1 MTLVILITAILSVAI
16 YRLGLC
22 DGQRVAKGEKLKN
35 TLTVTKKQVKEE
47 DEKIKRGIKN
57 ILDYG
62 MEVK

>member
-1 MTLVILITAILSVAI
+1 MTIILIAVIAVLI

-22 DGQRVAKGEKLKN
+22 DGQAVSRGEKLKH
-35 TLTVTKKQVKEE
+35 TVTVTKKPKAEQ

-62 MEVK
+62 LEVK

>member
-1 MTLVILITAILSVAI
+1 MIITILLTAVLAVAI

-22 DGQRVAKGEKLKN
+22 DGQRISKGERLKG
-35 TLTVTKKQVKEE
+35 TITVTKKEVKEE